1 MNIYTTQDEKQL
13 TADYGKYLTL
23 TATAVEDKDLPL
35 CKIVHLPLA
44 ESTGDWQEIGED
56 RAAEIRAAKAAAAGN
71 VAELARQ
78 VTQLGE
84 QTAAAQQAAQQAKQ
98 TAEEAAQGAQQNA
111 SQARLTAMLI
121 NTYDLSDEQALQVKD
136 LYPEW
141 SELIG
146 QSLPVDFKLQHDGQ
160 LYKVLQ
166 AHTAQAEWVPGV
178 DTASLYAVVSASA
191 TEEHA
196 GTQEDPIPYE
206 PMMLIKK
213 DKYYVQDGV
222 LYVGIMDANTGFP
235 NDLKDLP
242 TLVKEVTE
250 DEEV

>member
-136 LYPEW
+136 LYPAW

-146 QSLPVDFKLQHDGQ
+146 QTLQKDFKLQHDGK

-166 AHTAQAEWVPGV
+166 AHTAQADWVPGV

-191 TEEHA
+191 TEEHT
-196 GTQEDPIPYE
+196 GTQDDPIPYVQ
-206 PMMLIKK
+206 MMVLEK
-213 DKYYVQDGV
+213 DKYYTQDDV
-222 LYVGIMDANTGFP
+222 LYLCIQGTITGYP
-235 NDLKDLP
+235 NDLKDLAS
-242 TLVKEVTE
+242 LVQPVN
-250 DEEV
+250 EE

>member
-84 QTAAAQQAAQQAKQ
+84 QTAAAQKAAQQAQQ

-121 NTYDLSDEQALQVKD
+121 NTYALSDEQALQVKG
-136 LYPEW
+136 LYPAWED
-141 SELIG
+141 LVG
-146 QSLPVDFKLQHDGQ
+146 QALTAGYKLTYNGD
-160 LYKVLQ
+160 LYKVIQ
-166 AHTAQAEWVPGV
+166 AHTAQSDWLPS
-178 DTASLYAVVSASA
+178 DTPALYGLVGTEVS
-191 TEEHA
+191 EEGEHA
-196 GTQEDPIPYE
+196 GTREDPIPY
-206 PMMLIKK
+206 
-213 DKYYVQDGV
+213 VQNMVLEKGKFYEQYGV
-222 LYVGIMDANTGFP
+222 VYECIQGTNTGF
-235 NDLKDLP
+235 NFDLKDMAAQVTP
-242 TLVKEVTE
+242 VTE
-250 DEEV
+250 E

>member
-1 MNIYTTQDEKQL
+1 MNIYKTQDEQQL
-13 TADYGKYLTL
+13 MADYGKYLTL
-23 TATAVEDKDLPL
+23 TAGIEDNLRPL
-35 CKIVHLPLA
+35 CKLVHLPLT

-84 QTAAAQQAAQQAKQ
+84 QTAAARQAAQQAQQ

-121 NTYDLSDEQALQVKD
+121 NTYALSDEQALQVKD
-136 LYPEW
+136 LYPAWE
-141 SELIG
+141 ELIG
-146 QSLPVDFKLQHDGQ
+146 QNLPVDFKLQHDGQ

-166 AHTAQAEWVPGV
+166 EHTAQAEWVPGV

-191 TEEHA
+191 SEEHA
-196 GTQEDPIPYE
+196 GTKEDPIPYVQNMVLE
-206 PMMLIKK
+206 K
-213 DKYYVQDGV
+213 DKYYTQDGV
-222 LYVGIMDANTGFP
+222 MYLCIQGTITGYP
-235 NDLKDLP
+235 NDLKDLAS
-242 TLVKEVTE
+242 LVQPVN
-250 DEEV
+250 EE

>member
-1 MNIYTTQDEKQL
+1 MNLYTTQDEKQL

-84 QTAAAQQAAQQAKQ
+84 QTAAAQQAAQQAQQ
-98 TAEEAAQGAQQNA
+98 TAEQAAQAAQGAQQNA

-121 NTYDLSDEQALQVKD
+121 NTYDLSDEQAIQVKD
-136 LYPEW
+136 LYPAW

-146 QSLPVDFKLQHDGQ
+146 QNLQKDFKFQHDGQ

-166 AHTAQAEWVPGV
+166 AHTAQADWVPGV
-178 DTASLYAVVSASA
+178 YTASLYAVVSASA

-196 GTQEDPIPYE
+196 GTKEDPIPYVQ
-206 PMMLIKK
+206 MMVLEKG
-213 DKYYVQDGV
+213 KYYTQDDV
-222 LYVGIMDANTGFP
+222 LYLCIQGTITGYP
-235 NDLKDLP
+235 NDLKDLVS
-242 TLVKEVTE
+242 LVQKV
-250 DEEV
+250 EE

>member
-1 MNIYTTQDEKQL
+1 MNLYTTQDEKQL

-35 CKIVHLPLA
+35 CKIVHLPLT

-84 QTAAAQQAAQQAKQ
+84 QTAAAQQAAQQAQQ

-121 NTYDLSDEQALQVKD
+121 NTYALSDEQALQVKD
-136 LYPEW
+136 LYPTWGDCVKRGKE
-141 SELIG
+141 
-146 QSLPVDFKLQHDGQ
+146 LPVDFKLTDDDT

-166 AHTAQAEWVPGV
+166 AHTPQADWKPSS
-178 DTASLYAVVSASA
+178 TASLYGLVSITP

-196 GTQEDPIPYE
+196 GTQEDPIPYVQ
-206 PMMLIKK
+206 MMLLEEG
-213 DKYYVQDGV
+213 KYYTQDGV
-222 LYVGIMDANTGFP
+222 TYLCIQSTKTGYP
-235 NDLKDLP
+235 SDLKDMAS
-242 TLVKEVTE
+242 LVQPVEN
-250 DEEV
+250 